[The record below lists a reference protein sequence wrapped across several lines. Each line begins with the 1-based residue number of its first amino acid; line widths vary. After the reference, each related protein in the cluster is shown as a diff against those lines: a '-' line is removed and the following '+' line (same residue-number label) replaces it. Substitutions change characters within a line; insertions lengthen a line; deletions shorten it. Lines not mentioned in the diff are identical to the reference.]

1 MDSRDS
7 PSRLG
12 KLMRR
17 LRGRKRKPDRTEAI
31 ADGEEVYEAHSLLP
45 QVVAGGDRD
54 EGNEVNTDTRQH
66 RSTDQP
72 PHPDVSVPVEPS
84 GTNQQGGGV
93 GQKYPHPHLDV
104 GVGVGEGSGPS
115 REGNDADREKVEGVY
130 PSSSAPSIPHSGNP
144 GSM

>member
-45 QVVAGGDRD
+45 HVVVGGDRD
-54 EGNEVNTDTRQH
+54 EGNEVSADTRQH
-66 RSTDQP
+66 HSTDQP
-72 PHPDVSVPVEPS
+72 PHPDVSVPVEAS
-84 GTNQQGGGV
+84 GSNQQGGEV
-93 GQKYPHPHLDV
+93 GQKYSHPYSVV
-104 GVGVGEGSGPS
+104 GVEVAEGSGPS
-115 REGNDADREKVEGVY
+115 REGNDADREKVERVY
-130 PSSSAPSIPHSGNP
+130 PSPSAPSIPHSGNP